1 MEEQHW
7 MTLVR
12 ILDAPPWV
20 SWMLALVAIPVV
32 VSLGY
37 YTRRLPKE
45 EAPILSEADR
55 GLH

>member
-1 MEEQHW
+1 